1 MRAKQFLK
9 DLHTAAEEKMHN
21 GEHGTGL
28 RVVPMTL
35 LEIFTDLVPTGVTG
49 IRDNAQMTLG
59 YEQHSPRDNLKR
71 LKCSQSRLP
80 RMNSFSDRH
89 TFSTLF
95 KFMPLD
101 DGDLGHLILASD

>member
-1 MRAKQFLK
+1 
-9 DLHTAAEEKMHN
+9 MHN
-21 GEHGTGL
+21 GEHSTGL

-35 LEIFTDLVPTGVTG
+35 LEIFTDLVTTGVIG
-49 IRDNAQMTLG
+49 IRDKAQMTLG
-59 YEQHSPRDNLKR
+59 CERHSPRDNLKR

-101 DGDLGHLILASD
+101 DGDLGTSWLLIKNKHLKVFFQS